1 MVCGVGYAGMV
12 LGSGTEE
19 ASFVVRLIHDE
30 KDRIHP
36 RRHHHRPSFPSH

>member
-19 ASFVVRLIHDE
+19 ASFVVQLIHGEMDQ
-30 KDRIHP
+30 IHRR
-36 RRHHHRPSFPSH
+36 RRHHHPSSPFR